1 MSNGGANAQ
10 RGFIFQSIIAMI
22 ECLERDD
29 WDEIKMEPE
38 TKLDKV
44 DFVLSRNGAI
54 LSAEQV
60 KSRQSAFGDKDVKE
74 WLEKLKG
81 DAPGAEEYC
90 LCLVGDS
97 FTDACEDYIEKH
109 RKEIPALR
117 SGHCRSS

>member
-44 DFVLSRNGAI
+44 DFVLSRNGSI

-74 WLEKLKG
+74 WLEELKR

-90 LCLVGDS
+90 LCLVGQCR
-97 FTDACEDYIEKH
+97 FLH
-109 RKEIPALR
+109 RKTLNLR
-117 SGHCRSS
+117 QVSRKIGSFLCPVCL